1 MKFVTHAFFA
11 EKPEKVPQFYSR
23 FRDKIKVAY
32 AENGNKEFIKI
43 GQTDMYALAQS
54 HKDACSIENII
65 KRATNDPSVLQ
76 RTVGQYCDLTVV
88 PENMF
93 DALGVIENAKKTF
106 ADMPQTIKDTYNNS
120 FDNFLGSFKTA
131 TGLAKF
137 LTVANKAAEANKTVE
152 TVQKN
157 ESEVK

>member
-1 MKFVTHAFFA
+1 MKFVTHAYFA
-11 EKPEKVPQFYSR
+11 PKLERPKKTFNR
-23 FRDKIKVAY
+23 FRDKFKVVY
-32 AENGNKEFIKI
+32 AENGNKEFIKV
-43 GQTDMYALAQS
+43 GSTDMYALAQS

-120 FDNFLGSFKTA
+120 FDDFLGTFKTA

-137 LTVANKAAEANKTVE
+137 LTVANKAAEAKTVE
-152 TVQKN
+152 TAQNN
-157 ESEVK
+157 ESEVNN